1 MINFSYYEYIYVF
14 AFLPIVTSL
23 IFVCFKNFN
32 YIKVMIINL
41 SIAIPILVSNI
52 LAIKIWLNIVIFI
65 ESILIGISI
74 CRLITTRKEK
84 VYNG

>member
-1 MINFSYYEYIYVF
+1 
-14 AFLPIVTSL
+14 
-23 IFVCFKNFN
+23 
-32 YIKVMIINL
+32 MIINL